1 MKRLITVLIP
11 LCILVLIFILLPKS
25 ENNRVTLSS
34 IDDLNGLTVGMQNG
48 LNYDLLLKDQCPDAE
63 PILFSDFSAM
73 NQSLLQGK
81 ISALLTESVSFP
93 TDKIEHPSFTAL
105 DGSLDKVGNH
115 LILKNDGKGRALAAE
130 LNEYIAAYTEDGTS
144 DELFSYWITNYDR
157 GNVTVDKSGITGENG
172 VLTFVAEAGYE
183 PACFAGN
190 DGELIGFDVDFIY
203 HFCRKY
209 GYEPKIIP
217 LDYDAMSA
225 AVVSGRCD
233 AAIGVVMDDE
243 REEEV
248 YFTDAYYYYDVIA
261 VYNGD
266 DVESGSFFENLKS
279 GLYKTFIREN
289 RWKMFLEG
297 FETTLVIAILAV
309 VFGSGLGLLLYLWCL
324 HGKKAELKFTNGLCW
339 LMSSTPTIL
348 LLMVLYYIV
357 FSKYT
362 LSNVCVAVIGF
373 TLRFGCVFYERIVSG
388 VKAVGIGQ
396 EEAAISQGFSRNQM
410 FFRIQ
415 LPQAKRFFMSAYEGD
430 VISLILETSVVGYIT
445 VMDLTKMS
453 DLVRARTYEPFF
465 PLIATALIYF
475 LLIWLMTLLVRQLFA
490 LWDKAGR
497 MSKASLEKLKDIY
510 NA

>member
-1 MKRLITVLIP
+1 MKRLISVVLPVCI
-11 LCILVLIFILLPKS
+11 LCIVFIILPKS
-25 ENNRVTLSS
+25 ESSRTNLSS
-34 IDDLNGLTVGMQNG
+34 IEDLNGLTVGMQNG
-48 LNYDLLLKDQCPDAE
+48 LNYDLILQEQCPEAV
-63 PILFSDFSAM
+63 PVVFSDFSAM

-115 LILKNDGKGRALAAE
+115 LILKNDSSGQALAAK
-130 LNEYIAAYTEDGTS
+130 LNEYIAAYSEDGTL
-144 DELFSYWITNYDR
+144 DELFSYWVTNYDR
-157 GNVTVDKSGITGENG
+157 GNVFVDKSGITGENG
-172 VLTFVAEAGYE
+172 VLTFTAEAGYE

-203 HFCRKY
+203 HFCREY
-209 GYEPKIIP
+209 GYEPNIIP
-217 LDYDAMSA
+217 LEYDAMSA
-225 AVVSGRCD
+225 AVVSGKCD
-233 AAIGVVMDDE
+233 AAIGIIMDDE

-248 YFTDAYYYYDVIA
+248 FFTDAYYYYDVIA

-266 DVESGSFFENLKS
+266 DAENGNFFERLKTS
-279 GLYKTFIREN
+279 FNKTFIREN

-297 FETTLVIAILAV
+297 FGTTLIITVLAV
-309 VFGSGLGLLLYLWCL
+309 VCGSGLGLLLYLWCL
-324 HGKKAELKFTNGLCW
+324 HGKKAERKFTNGLCW

-348 LLMVLYYIV
+348 LLMMLYYIV
-357 FSKYT
+357 FSKYA
-362 LSNVCVAVIGF
+362 LSNVSIAVIGF
-373 TLRFGCVFYERIVSG
+373 TLRFGCSFYERIVSG

-396 EEAAISQGFSRNQM
+396 EEAAISQGFSKNQI

-415 LPQAKRFFMSAYEGD
+415 FPQAKKFFMSAYEGD

-465 PLIATALIYF
+465 PLIATTLIYF
-475 LLIWLMTLLVRQLFA
+475 LLIWIITLLIRRLSVL
-490 LWDKAGR
+490 LDKSGR
-497 MSKASLEKLKDIY
+497 MSKASLEKMRY
-510 NA
+510 EQ